1 LETRQVINIRLARG
15 EKAISNFCNSRRS
28 SRPGQIVKTAVREES
43 EIKSEAPN
51 PQPLLEVREVS
62 KMYHLWES
70 PRTRLVYGL
79 WSQVPGWAPKDL
91 IKLAQTR
98 KVALGHNFYA
108 LQSISLELGRGESVA
123 ILGRNG
129 SGKSTLLQIICGTL
143 QPSGG
148 KVTRNCRR
156 IAALL
161 ELGSGFNPE
170 FTGRENVY
178 LNGAILGLAQ
188 AEIDAKFDQ
197 ILEFA
202 EIDQFIDQPV
212 KTYSSGMVVR
222 LAFAVQVQVDP
233 ELLIVDEAL
242 AVGDVFFQQ
251 KCFAYMRRLKDRGC
265 SFLIVSHDTGAI
277 QHFCDRGVVLVE
289 GRKHFEGN
297 SRDAIREYHLTVASR
312 RDMVPSSRHP
322 LSAPKI
328 SETKTKW
335 EEPERWFDAVNATS
349 DDAGPAKLT
358 RWSCTDQRGQTVDH
372 FLPGDQLRLFVEFE
386 CVAPVSAA
394 SAGFAIRDKL
404 GQIIHGKHQYQIEEN
419 LKIAL
424 NANSSFQSEF
434 SFPCHLVAGEY
445 TVEFGLVDVVAEDK
459 EPSGENPKMRGG
471 EFYEILCHPQPVG
484 KFYVLSETNDPIKRR
499 SHFGM
504 VDVDAQT
511 LFRTVSV

>member
-1 LETRQVINIRLARG
+1 
-15 EKAISNFCNSRRS
+15 
-28 SRPGQIVKTAVREES
+28 
-43 EIKSEAPN
+43 
-51 PQPLLEVREVS
+51 
-62 KMYHLWES
+62 MYHLWES
-70 PRTRLVYGL
+70 PRARLIYGL
-79 WSQVPGWAPKDL
+79 WSQVPSWAPKDL
-91 IKLAQTR
+91 IRLAQTR

-148 KVTRNCRR
+148 SVSRNCRR

-251 KCFAYMRRLKDRGC
+251 KCFAYMRRLKERGC

-312 RDMVPSSRHP
+312 RDVVPSARHP
-322 LSAPKI
+322 LSANKV
-328 SETKTKW
+328 SETKTNW
-335 EEPERWFDAVNATS
+335 EEPERWFEATNARL

-358 RWSCTDQRGQTVDH
+358 RWSCADHLGKVVDH

-386 CVAPVSAA
+386 CRAPVSAA

-404 GQIIHGKHQYQIEEN
+404 GQIIHGKHQYQIEED
-419 LKIAL
+419 LKIAITS
-424 NANSSFQSEF
+424 NSWLQSAF
-434 SFPCHLVAGEY
+434 SFPCHLAAGEY
-445 TVEFGLVDVVAEDK
+445 TVEFGLVEVFAEDK
-459 EPSGENPKMRGG
+459 EPSGDNPKGG
-471 EFYEILCHPQPVG
+471 REFYEILCHPQPVG

-511 LFRTVSV
+511 LFKTLSL